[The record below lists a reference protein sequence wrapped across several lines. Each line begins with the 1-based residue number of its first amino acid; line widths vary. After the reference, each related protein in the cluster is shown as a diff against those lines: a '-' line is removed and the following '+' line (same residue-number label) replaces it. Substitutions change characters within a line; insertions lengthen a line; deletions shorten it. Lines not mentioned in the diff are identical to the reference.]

1 MKKTLTL
8 IAFAPLVA
16 FGQSLVSQAPQNRT
30 ALLEDFTGIHCGY
43 CPQGHVIAA
52 DLEALHGPNMVTV
65 GVHAGVFAVPGV
77 GEPDFQTADGTA
89 IDAYFTISG
98 YPAGVINRH
107 LFNGADDLGRGAWE
121 GAVADMLALPSP
133 VNLGMESS
141 FDAGTRDLTVTVE
154 LLYTAN
160 SPGGDDYISVLLQ
173 ESHIIGPQ
181 TDYGPSGN
189 HTNYDHLHVLRSY
202 ITSTWGDVVTTT
214 TTGTSVI
221 RTYTFNVPTTWDI
234 SNCEVVAF
242 VSEDKSEVYQVRDVP
257 ADGGT
262 TLVIGDLTSG
272 SPTHVAGSSGQTN
285 SFSSS
290 FSNLLGATEDYQV
303 TLLSYGSPVTW
314 GSTITVDGAP
324 VSNPSTITVQSG
336 VPTTLDVQVTPDA
349 VPGIGRYT
357 LQVSSVNN
365 SGAPML
371 EQVFHVIS
379 GITDLIV
386 THPQAEPWEQLYI
399 DGLTQAN
406 NQAFAATSK
415 DQFIKFG
422 QANALSGVN
431 NLYVNV
437 SWTFP
442 SLTDDEVGVLAA
454 FMDNGGDVMIAGQD
468 IAWDQSGA
476 ANSYGTPVTEAFF
489 ASHMLA
495 TYVADGSNSS
505 TTVNFLDADA
515 VFGTVPNG
523 SIADVFGGNTYPD
536 QITPIAPAVGILH
549 YNTNVNQIG
558 GLRSDNGTYKLV
570 YFGVG
575 PEQMT
580 DAGVGRSMIQLS
592 HDWFYGVVSVEEL
605 DAQLANALGQAYP
618 VPANDRI
625 TIPLNGLDRNGMIE
639 ITDATGRVVLQQSL
653 RANTTQVEVNIGGL
667 SNGVYRYALRTSD
680 GMGTARTF
688 QVVR

>member
-8 IAFAPLVA
+8 FVFAPIVA

-43 CPQGHVIAA
+43 CPEGHVIAA
-52 DLEALHGPNMVTV
+52 SLEALHGPDLVTV
-65 GVHAGVFAVPGV
+65 GVHAGVFAVPGA
-77 GEPDFQTADGTA
+77 GEPDLQTTDGTA

-133 VNLGMESS
+133 VNLGMASS

-160 SPGGDDYISVLLQ
+160 SPGGNDHISVLLQ

-189 HTNYDHLHVLRSY
+189 HTNYDHMHVLRSY
-202 ITSTWGDVVTTT
+202 ITPTWGEVVTTT
-214 TTGTSVI
+214 TAGTTVT
-221 RTYTFNVPTTWDI
+221 RTYTFNVPAAWNI
-234 SNCEVVAF
+234 ANCEAVAF
-242 VSEDKSEVYQVRDVP
+242 VSEDQSEVYQVRDVP

-262 TLVIGDLTSG
+262 TLVIGDLASG
-272 SPTHVAGSSGQTN
+272 SPTHVSGSNGQA
-285 SFSSS
+285 SS
-290 FSNLLGATEDYQV
+290 FGSTLTNLLGATEDYQV
-303 TLLSYGSPVTW
+303 TLLSNGSPATWVSTITVAGSPVTNPAI
-314 GSTITVDGAP
+314 ITAQG
-324 VSNPSTITVQSG
+324 G
-336 VPTTLDVQVTPDA
+336 VPTIIDVQVTPDA
-349 VPGIGRYT
+349 ASGIGKYT
-357 LQVSSVNN
+357 LQVSSMNN
-365 SGAPML
+365 TAAPLL
-371 EQVFHVIS
+371 EKDFHVIS

-422 QANALSGVN
+422 EANALGGVN

-476 ANSYGTPVTEAFF
+476 ANSYGTPVTQAFF
-489 ASHMLA
+489 ASHLLA

-523 SIADVFGGNTYPD
+523 SIANVFGGNTYPD

-575 PEQMT
+575 PEQMS

-605 DAQLANALGQAYP
+605 DARLANALGQAYP
-618 VPANDRI
+618 VPASDRI
-625 TIPLNGLDRNGMIE
+625 TIPLNGLEQNAVIE
-639 ITDATGRVVLQQSL
+639 ISDATGRVVLQRSL
-653 RANTTQVEVNIGGL
+653 RANTTQVDVNVGGL
-667 SNGVYRYALRTSD
+667 SNGVYRYTLHTTD
-680 GMGTARTF
+680 GMATARTF

>member
-1 MKKTLTL
+1 
-8 IAFAPLVA
+8 
-16 FGQSLVSQAPQNRT
+16 
-30 ALLEDFTGIHCGY
+30 
-43 CPQGHVIAA
+43 
-52 DLEALHGPNMVTV
+52 
-65 GVHAGVFAVPGV
+65 
-77 GEPDFQTADGTA
+77 
-89 IDAYFTISG
+89 
-98 YPAGVINRH
+98 
-107 LFNGADDLGRGAWE
+107 
-121 GAVADMLALPSP
+121 
-133 VNLGMESS
+133 
-141 FDAGTRDLTVTVE
+141 
-154 LLYTAN
+154 
-160 SPGGDDYISVLLQ
+160 
-173 ESHIIGPQ
+173 
-181 TDYGPSGN
+181 
-189 HTNYDHLHVLRSY
+189 
-202 ITSTWGDVVTTT
+202 
-214 TTGTSVI
+214 
-221 RTYTFNVPTTWDI
+221 
-234 SNCEVVAF
+234 
-242 VSEDKSEVYQVRDVP
+242 
-257 ADGGT
+257 
-262 TLVIGDLTSG
+262 
-272 SPTHVAGSSGQTN
+272 
-285 SFSSS
+285 
-290 FSNLLGATEDYQV
+290 
-303 TLLSYGSPVTW
+303 W
-314 GSTITVDGAP
+314 GSVVTVDGTP
-324 VSNPSTITVQSG
+324 VSNPATITVQSG

-406 NQAFAATSK
+406 NLAFVATSK

-639 ITDATGRVVLQQSL
+639 ITDATGRVALQQSL